1 MNLKGKCD
9 LEQDQILSPIPSSV
23 CQKVEGSPPVV
34 TGSYDD
40 VCNGELCKQ
49 ELHSCVTIHG
59 LGNFVL
65 HN

>member
-1 MNLKGKCD
+1 
-9 LEQDQILSPIPSSV
+9 
-23 CQKVEGSPPVV
+23 V

-49 ELHSCVTIHG
+49 ELHSCVTNHG
-59 LGNFVL
+59 LGNFVH